1 MVTVWLRSYP
11 QGRVVC
17 VGAYGACVLAIAI
30 HTYAPTQT
38 YPQAVDKPVDKSVI
52 ELLVL
57 GLVLVL
63 DLD

>member
-52 ELLVL
+52 
-57 GLVLVL
+57 
-63 DLD
+63 